1 VVLVKKVG
9 FGTIRGWAASDW
21 WLPRASR
28 ISRAKPTK
36 NKGRITG
43 CSGTAR
49 AGSGLWR
56 PVAAGAS
63 GAGLSVKLPNRI
75 FAVFMPESAPLLL
88 RAARGEQVERPPV
101 WMMRQA
107 GRYMKVYRDLRD
119 RHPGFRE
126 RSENPDLSYEISM
139 QPFHAFEPDGVILFS
154 DILTP
159 LPGMGIDFDIIESK
173 GPIIEPAIRTQA
185 QVNALRPLD
194 PAEALPFVGEVL
206 GRLRSS
212 VGNQAAVLGFVGA
225 PWTLAA
231 YAVEGKSSKTYA
243 VIKAMAFR
251 EPALLHQLLGHLAD
265 SIATYV
271 RYQIDSG
278 AQVVQLF
285 DSWAG
290 QLSPIDYDVF
300 AAPYQKRVIDQ
311 VKATHPDTPLI
322 LYISGSA
329 GVLERMARTG
339 VDIISLDW
347 TVDMADG
354 LARLPAHLGVQ
365 GNVDPGL
372 LFGTP
377 EGIRE
382 RIFDTVL
389 KASGRRHILNLGHG
403 ILPGTP
409 EDNARVFFETGKA
422 VRELMGAAV

>member
-1 VVLVKKVG
+1 MAETL
-9 FGTIRGWAASDW
+9 
-21 WLPRASR
+21 
-28 ISRAKPTK
+28 
-36 NKGRITG
+36 
-43 CSGTAR
+43 
-49 AGSGLWR
+49 
-56 PVAAGAS
+56 
-63 GAGLSVKLPNRI
+63 
-75 FAVFMPESAPLLL
+75 PLLL
-88 RAARGEQVERPPV
+88 RAARGEPVERPPV

-126 RSENPDLSYEISM
+126 RSEHPDLSYEISM
-139 QPFHAFEPDGVILFS
+139 QPFHAFQPDGVILFS

-173 GPIIEPAIRTQA
+173 GPIIEPAIREQR
-185 QVNALRPLD
+185 QIDALRPLN
-194 PAEALPFVGEVL
+194 PEESLPFVGEVL
-206 GRLRSS
+206 GRLRRD
-212 VGNQAAVLGFVGA
+212 VGNRAAVLGFVGA

-251 EPALLHQLLGHLAD
+251 EPELLHQLLAHLAD

-271 RYQIDSG
+271 RYQINSG

-290 QLSPIDYDVF
+290 QLSPMDYDVF
-300 AAPYQKRVIDQ
+300 AAPYQQRVIDQ

-339 VDIISLDW
+339 VDIVSLDW

-354 LARLPAHLGVQ
+354 CARLPSSVGVQ

-377 EGIRE
+377 EAIRA
-382 RIFDTVL
+382 RILDTVR
-389 KASGRRHILNLGHG
+389 KAKGRRHILNLGHG

-422 VRELMGAAV
+422 LPELLGAAV

>member
-1 VVLVKKVG
+1 M
-9 FGTIRGWAASDW
+9 A
-21 WLPRASR
+21 
-28 ISRAKPTK
+28 
-36 NKGRITG
+36 
-43 CSGTAR
+43 
-49 AGSGLWR
+49 
-56 PVAAGAS
+56 
-63 GAGLSVKLPNRI
+63 
-75 FAVFMPESAPLLL
+75 ESAPLLL
-88 RAARGEQVERPPV
+88 RAARGEPVERPPV

-139 QPFHAFEPDGVILFS
+139 QPFEAFRPDGVILFS

-173 GPIIEPAIRTQA
+173 GPIIEPAIRSRA
-185 QVNALRPLD
+185 QVDALRPLD
-194 PAEALPFVGEVL
+194 PAAALPFVGEVL
-206 GRLRSS
+206 GRLRSA
-212 VGNQAAVLGFVGA
+212 VGNEAAVLGFVGA

-231 YAVEGKSSKTYA
+231 YAVEGRSSKTYA

-251 EPALLHQLLGHLAD
+251 EPELLHALLGHLAD

-290 QLSPIDYDVF
+290 QLSPIDYDTF

-329 GVLERMARTG
+329 GVLERMGRTG

-354 LARLPAHLGVQ
+354 LARLPEHVGVQ

-377 EGIRE
+377 EGIRA
-382 RIFDTVL
+382 RIVDTVR

-409 EDNARVFFETGKA
+409 EDNARVFFETGKS
-422 VRELMGAAV
+422 VMELVGAAV